1 MVRLRDAAPHNPALR
16 QELLSQRPPIIA
28 PREKESI
35 FEWIESTGR
44 FESYDLHDSHNDVV
58 TDELEEIIG
67 APIYELDKEDEW
79 DTAEEE
85 E

>member
-1 MVRLRDAAPHNPALR
+1 MVTLRNAAPHNPALR

-44 FESYDLHDSHNDVV
+44 FESYQPHESHDDVV
-58 TDELEEIIG
+58 TEELEEIIG
-67 APIYELDKEDEW
+67 APIYELDKEEEW
-79 DTAEEE
+79 DTEEE
-85 E
+85 